1 MDYQNREKRDE
12 EIAQYERERRHA
24 ASEAMSILAE
34 ATGCDAT
41 LSNADILA
49 TALAQLQ
56 RASERDPEDD
66 IAHIRRCNEKLLL
79 QVEILEER
87 LSNWEEPE
95 NNTDAHDNEEI
106 TVSERKRKGDFDENK
121 ISKMKK
127 CKSEENILNTSLN
140 SDIIDSD
147 TLEMFCSPSDLNII
161 ESVCSEWVNEET
173 DSDNKDDLGT
183 LDSFIN

>member
-1 MDYQNREKRDE
+1 M
-12 EIAQYERERRHA
+12 
-24 ASEAMSILAE
+24 
-34 ATGCDAT
+34 
-41 LSNADILA
+41 
-49 TALAQLQ
+49 
-56 RASERDPEDD
+56 
-66 IAHIRRCNEKLLL
+66 
-79 QVEILEER
+79 EILEER

-121 ISKMKK
+121 ISKIKK

-161 ESVCSEWVNEET
+161 ESGN
-173 DSDNKDDLGT
+173 
-183 LDSFIN
+183 